1 LYESSLGP
9 QKLKKRLQQETTHRK
24 TPTPQQNTTRRKTPT
39 PEQNTTHGSGWI
51 VASSLLSRS

>member
-24 TPTPQQNTTRRKTPT
+24 TPTPKQNTTRRKTPT
-39 PEQNTTHGSGWI
+39 PDKTPPTAVGG
-51 VASSLLSRS
+51 LLLPAY